1 MLTSTNTSWHNN
13 PLLSAGEVAC
23 GQTHCIAN
31 LGPGCLQEKLR
42 RRVHSVEVKV
52 LHPPRRGK
60 KCLVLDI
67 DYTLF
72 DLGSSAERPH
82 ELARPYLHQFLAA
95 VWEHYDIVIWSA
107 TNMKWDVGA
116 IGRET

>member
-1 MLTSTNTSWHNN
+1 MSTF
-13 PLLSAGEVAC
+13 SAYVP
-23 GQTHCIAN
+23 QHSR
-31 LGPGCLQEKLR
+31 LGPSCLQEKLR

-52 LHPPRRGK
+52 LQPPRRGK

-67 DYTLF
+67 DYTIF

-107 TNMKWDVGA
+107 TNMKWGCRGDWQGVLSSLWG
-116 IGRET
+116 GLKQWQPMC